1 MKKIIITGGAGFIG
15 SSLVQALLEKDV
27 ENLLIIDDL
36 STGSESNISSFLN
49 DKRIEFINSKIEDI
63 ENLDSLFSSYDF
75 CYHLAAGVGVQ
86 YIMDNLS
93 ESLLTNILA
102 THKVFEA
109 CQATNIP
116 VLLTS
121 TSEVYGVAEDDIW
134 TEETK
139 SLIGP
144 TTKLRWSYAASKM
157 IDEFIALSLYEEGKI
172 SPIIVR
178 LFNIIGPNQ
187 LSKYGMVVPKFIE
200 AALKDEDILIHGD
213 GSQSRSFTWVEDVV
227 NYLIKLAEIK
237 AYGEIFNIGQTEEI
251 TIKDLAE
258 LVILKT
264 NSNSKIIYKSHED
277 VFGKAF
283 EDPKRRTP
291 GIDKIIEFT
300 GMKPTKNI
308 EFMVENIVDSKKN
321 K

>member
-1 MKKIIITGGAGFIG
+1 MKKFIITGGAGFIG
-15 SSLVQALLEKDV
+15 STLVKALLEKGA
-27 ENLLIIDDL
+27 ESILIIDDL
-36 STGSESNISSFLN
+36 STGSESNISSVLN
-49 DKRIEFINSKIEDI
+49 DERIEFINSRIEDVD
-63 ENLDSLFSSYDF
+63 NLDNLFSSYDF

-86 YIMDNLS
+86 YIMENLS
-93 ESLLTNILA
+93 DSLLTNILA
-102 THKVFEA
+102 THKVLDS
-109 CQATNIP
+109 CQANNIP

-134 TEETK
+134 TEDTK

-200 AALKDEDILIHGD
+200 AALKDEDITIHGD
-213 GSQSRSFTWVEDVV
+213 GSQSRSFTWVDDVV

-237 AYGEIFNIGQTEEI
+237 PYGEIFNIGQTEEI

-258 LVILKT
+258 LVISKT
-264 NSNSKIIYKSHED
+264 NSNSQIIYKSHED

-300 GMKPTKNI
+300 GIKPTKNI
-308 EFMVENIVDSKKN
+308 DFMIENIIDFKKN

>member
-1 MKKIIITGGAGFIG
+1 MKKVIVTGGAGFIG
-15 SSLVQALLEKDV
+15 SNLVKKLLDLNVEK
-27 ENLLIIDDL
+27 LLIIDDL
-36 STGSESNISSFLN
+36 STGNESNISSIVSDERVKFLN
-49 DKRIEFINSKIEDI
+49 TKIEDI
-63 ENLDSLFSSYDF
+63 ENLNELFKDYDF

-102 THKVFEA
+102 THKVLEA
-109 CQATNIP
+109 CQANELPI
-116 VLLTS
+116 LLTS
-121 TSEVYGVAEDDIW
+121 TSEVYGVAEDDVW

-157 IDEFIALSLYEEGKI
+157 IDEFIALSLFEEGKV

-187 LSKYGMVVPKFIE
+187 LSKYGMVVPRFIE
-200 AALKDEDILIHGD
+200 SALEDKDILIHGD
-213 GSQSRSFTWVEDVV
+213 GSQSRSFTWVDDVV
-227 NYLIKLAEIK
+227 NYLIKLAEVK
-237 AYGEIFNIGQTEEI
+237 AYGEVFNIGQTEEI
-251 TIKDLAE
+251 SIKNLAE
-258 LVILKT
+258 LIIKKT
-264 NSNSKIIYKSHED
+264 NSNSQIIYKSHEE

-291 GIDKIIEFT
+291 GINKIIEFT

-308 EFMVENIVDSKKN
+308 EFMIENIINFKKN
-321 K
+321 N

>member
-1 MKKIIITGGAGFIG
+1 MKKFIITGGAGFIG
-15 SSLVQALLEKDV
+15 STLVKALLEKGA
-27 ENLLIIDDL
+27 ESILIIDDL
-36 STGSESNISSFLN
+36 STGSESNISSVLN
-49 DKRIEFINSKIEDI
+49 DERIEFINSRIEDVD
-63 ENLDSLFSSYDF
+63 NLDNLFSSYDF

-86 YIMDNLS
+86 YIMENLS
-93 ESLLTNILA
+93 DSLLTNILA
-102 THKVFEA
+102 THKVLES
-109 CQATNIP
+109 CQTNNIP

-121 TSEVYGVAEDDIW
+121 TSEVYGVAEDDVW
-134 TEETK
+134 TEDTK

-187 LSKYGMVVPKFIE
+187 LSKFGMVVPKFIE
-200 AALKDEDILIHGD
+200 AALNNEDITIHGD
-213 GSQSRSFTWVEDVV
+213 GSQSRSFTWVDDVV

-251 TIKDLAE
+251 TIKELAE
-258 LVILKT
+258 LVISKT
-264 NSNSKIIYKSHED
+264 NSNSQIIYKSHED
-277 VFGKAF
+277 VFGKSF

-291 GIDKIIEFT
+291 GINKIIDFT
-300 GMKPTKNI
+300 GIKPSKNI
-308 EFMVENIVDSKKN
+308 DFMIENIIDFKKN

>member
-1 MKKIIITGGAGFIG
+1 MKKFIITGGAGFIG
-15 SSLVQALLEKDV
+15 STLVKALLEKGA
-27 ENLLIIDDL
+27 ESILIIDDL
-36 STGSESNISSFLN
+36 STGSKSNISSVLN
-49 DKRIEFINSKIEDI
+49 DERIEFINSRIEDVD
-63 ENLDSLFSSYDF
+63 NLDNLLSSYDF

-86 YIMDNLS
+86 YIMENLS
-93 ESLLTNILA
+93 DSLLTNILA
-102 THKVFEA
+102 THKVLES
-109 CQATNIP
+109 CQTNNIP

-121 TSEVYGVAEDDIW
+121 TSEVYGVAEDDVW
-134 TEETK
+134 TEDTK

-187 LSKYGMVVPKFIE
+187 LSKFGMVVPKFIE
-200 AALKDEDILIHGD
+200 AALNNEDITIHGD
-213 GSQSRSFTWVEDVV
+213 GSQSRSFTWVDDVV

-237 AYGEIFNIGQTEEI
+237 PYGEIFNIGQTEEI
-251 TIKDLAE
+251 AIKDLAE
-258 LVILKT
+258 LVISKT
-264 NSNSKIIYKSHED
+264 NSNSQIIYKSHED

-300 GMKPTKNI
+300 GIKPTKNI
-308 EFMVENIVDSKKN
+308 DFMIENIIDFKKN

>member
-15 SSLVQALLEKDV
+15 SNLVRVLLKKDV
-27 ENLLIIDDL
+27 EKLLIIDDL
-36 STGSESNISSFLN
+36 STGSKSNISWVLN
-49 DKRIEFINSKIEDI
+49 DKRIEFINSRIEDI
-63 ENLDSLFSSYDF
+63 DNLDDLFSSYDF

-93 ESLLTNILA
+93 NSLLTNILA
-102 THKVFEA
+102 THQVLEA
-109 CQATNIP
+109 CQKNNVPI
-116 VLLTS
+116 LLTS
-121 TSEVYGVAEDDIW
+121 TSEVYGVAEDEVW
-134 TEETK
+134 TEESK

-157 IDEFIALSLYEEGKI
+157 IDEFIALSLFEEGKI

-178 LFNIIGPNQ
+178 LFNTIGPNQ
-187 LSKYGMVVPKFIE
+187 LSQYGMVVPKFIE
-200 AALKDEDILIHGD
+200 AALVDEDILIHGD
-213 GSQSRSFTWVEDVV
+213 GSQSRSFTWVDDVV

-251 TIKDLAE
+251 TIKELAE
-258 LVILKT
+258 LVISKT
-264 NSNSKIIYKSHED
+264 NSNSKIIYKSHEE

-291 GIDKIIEFT
+291 DINKIIEFT
-300 GMKPTKNI
+300 GMKPTKKI
-308 EFMVENIVDSKKN
+308 DFMVENIIDFKKN
-321 K
+321 S

>member
-49 DKRIEFINSKIEDI
+49 DERIEFINSKIEDI

-93 ESLLTNILA
+93 DSLLTNILA

-157 IDEFIALSLYEEGKI
+157 IDEFIALSLYEEGKV

-251 TIKDLAE
+251 TIKNLAE